1 MENGMI
7 WLVPSEEPFSTEPK
21 RECEFGLMR
30 TIPFVIISSLGV
42 LPDAV
47 SGTVGNKGGL
57 CVCGVFLFVF
67 NFCYNL

>member
-1 MENGMI
+1 MENGAI
-7 WLVPSEEPFSTEPK
+7 WIVPSKEPFSTEPK
-21 RECEFGLMR
+21 RECEFGIIG

-57 CVCGVFLFVF
+57 
-67 NFCYNL
+67 